1 MIKNL
6 LYLLLIS
13 LLISSCNENKE
24 SADAYG
30 NFESLEYYV
39 SAKAN
44 GELLNFSVIKGAN
57 IKANEIVGQID
68 TAMLHLQ
75 KQQLYAKQTSILSKI
90 DEVDSQTSL
99 IQSKLSNL
107 NLNLTRIENLV
118 KSKAAPQKDLDNIKT
133 EIEIANKQI
142 KQARVKKKSIRDEQ
156 KVLLSQIDLVNK
168 QIDDCK
174 IKNPINGVVLEKFIE
189 NHEFCVMGKPLYKIA
204 NLNKIELKA
213 YVSARQLAEIKIG
226 QNVKVAIDGADNN
239 LINFDGKIS
248 WISAEAEFTPKV
260 IQTPEDRLNLVYAIK
275 VSVENT
281 GQIKIG
287 MPGEVC
293 FSNAINDTKN

>member
-13 LLISSCNENKE
+13 LLMSSCNENKE

-44 GELLNFSVIKGAN
+44 GELINFSIEKGVT
-57 IKANEIVGQID
+57 IKANTIVGQID
-68 TAMLHLQ
+68 TVMLHLQ
-75 KQQLYAKQTSILSKI
+75 KQQLFAKQTSILSKL
-90 DEVDSQTSL
+90 DEVDSQTSVV
-99 IQSKLSNL
+99 QSKLSNL
-107 NLNLTRIENLV
+107 KLNKKRLENLV
-118 KSKAAPQKDLDNIKT
+118 NDKAAPQKDLDNINT
-133 EIEIANKQI
+133 EIEIAKKQI
-142 KQARVKKKSIRDEQ
+142 NQAKVKKKSIMDEQ

-168 QIDDCK
+168 QISDCQV
-174 IKNPINGVVLEKFIE
+174 INPVEGVVLEKFIE
-189 NHEFCVMGKPLYKIA
+189 EHEFCVMGKPLYKLA
-204 NLNKIELKA
+204 NLSKLELKA

-226 QNVKVAIDGADNN
+226 QKVKIAIDGSTNSLDY
-239 LINFDGKIS
+239 FDGIIS

-275 VSVENT
+275 VSVENN

-287 MPGEVC
+287 MPGEVY
-293 FSNAINDTKN
+293 FSTSTTTNN